1 MEDNA
6 ERRTKPRL
14 TEVSTELSS
23 FYIQNEYVDMRALT
37 VNPMIPTGNNDG
49 QQSHDGDEALKQ
61 LYFYRAVFAEGAP
74 DCCGGGDFPRP
85 PGATTGAT
93 VAAQAYYFLMRVVM
107 VAALG
112 LFVYFFI
119 IPEYPLLRYTL
130 NLPSILATLACLAGT
145 FVLPSKFKAAADEIA
160 AAAAATTTTTPRP
173 AAAEAAEAAG
183 GTSPDDD
190 DDDDDDDESRRARRR
205 LLDLEGITWAGRRAL
220 SFIAAWLVIGVGA
233 SIGGAVRNPY
243 DLGKFDGGAS
253 AGVYSFFINLIITC
267 ATLPTLGAIFF
278 VLALDVARI
287 KKEIATLEEGALD
300 RSLTLEAYQRSQGY
314 IDGISGGTKRSLA
327 AVAAIALYNVAGL
340 VAYVYY
346 NSEER
351 IYEEDHQAQEIVR
364 DFIIFVILGKEACL
378 FFAFVYLAVVVNDAA
393 DDVCT
398 EVYLWP
404 AAAASDDEEAAAG
417 GSNDADIRRLKIIAQ
432 ATTFVGP
439 KQRKHRGDSWGR
451 LAASHAGGISFKVLG
466 VRWTSASFTAL
477 LLSSGASVLSV
488 LAGSYT

>member
-1 MEDNA
+1 MRQFCAVGLAVLHA
-6 ERRTKPRL
+6 E
-14 TEVSTELSS
+14 
-23 FYIQNEYVDMRALT
+23 Y
-37 VNPMIPTGNNDG
+37 
-49 QQSHDGDEALKQ
+49 
-61 LYFYRAVFAEGAP
+61 
-74 DCCGGGDFPRP
+74 
-85 PGATTGAT
+85 
-93 VAAQAYYFLMRVVM
+93 
-107 VAALG
+107 
-112 LFVYFFI
+112 
-119 IPEYPLLRYTL
+119 
-130 NLPSILATLACLAGT
+130 
-145 FVLPSKFKAAADEIA
+145 
-160 AAAAATTTTTPRP
+160 
-173 AAAEAAEAAG
+173 
-183 GTSPDDD
+183 
-190 DDDDDDDESRRARRR
+190 
-205 LLDLEGITWAGRRAL
+205 
-220 SFIAAWLVIGVGA
+220 
-233 SIGGAVRNPY
+233 
-243 DLGKFDGGAS
+243 GGAS
-253 AGVYSFFINLIITC
+253 AGVFYFFIYLFLTC

-340 VAYVYY
+340 VAYIYY
-346 NSEER
+346 NSEGAFGDDDE
-351 IYEEDHQAQEIVR
+351 AWEIVR
-364 DFIIFVILGKEACL
+364 DLLFFVILGKEACL

-466 VRWTSASFTAL
+466 VRWTSAYFAAL
-477 LLSSGASVLSV
+477 LVSSGASLLSG
-488 LAGSYT
+488 LAQRYS